1 MKVSWEGLSHI
12 CSKPPTSMSYHV
24 LSNHFIWLYTNLSTC
39 PPTCLSI
46 LPRLALFQIYY
57 FISLA
62 KILIRNRI
70 LSYLFEI
77 KSGYTQKSTI
87 PKSPNKLM
95 VQLPSP
101 KSRSSMEAAVH
112 GRRVGRMPRS
122 FQGKMVEFLWEHHG
136 FANTPAVN
144 RQKTVLTQEFIRVIR
159 ELEKWTNIIWANKNA
174 GHTVCFTN
182 IQFYWRI
189 NSSEE
194 IKLCK

>member
-1 MKVSWEGLSHI
+1 
-12 CSKPPTSMSYHV
+12 MSYLII
-24 LSNHFIWLYTNLSTC
+24 LSDYTPTYLPVHLPVYLSC
-39 PPTCLSI
+39 
-46 LPRLALFQIYY
+46 LALPCFK
-57 FISLA
+57 FITLSLA